1 MEPPTS
7 PFSFVATARLPIV
20 FNSGQNTSNVT
31 AYDGSSIVVSN
42 SLAVSNNNVNLTA
55 ADAGMASILP
65 SSSSSSSSSDMT
77 SGTVGA
83 QQHDGTSVVT
93 PEIIKQPILLTLHQ
107 HHAQQQRLM
116 QQQHQQQQKQ
126 QQQLHS
132 HIYTTSA
139 SNYAGTTV
147 VPGVTYLSSSKGE

>member
-1 MEPPTS
+1 
-7 PFSFVATARLPIV
+7 
-20 FNSGQNTSNVT
+20 
-31 AYDGSSIVVSN
+31 
-42 SLAVSNNNVNLTA
+42 
-55 ADAGMASILP
+55 
-65 SSSSSSSSSDMT
+65 MT

-83 QQHDGTSVVT
+83 QQHDVTSVVT

-116 QQQHQQQQKQ
+116 QQQQQKQ

-139 SNYAGTTV
+139 SNYAGTTI